1 MILKLTRTRKA
12 ISPIIAALLLIVV
25 SVAAAIVTYSWV
37 MSMVGSKSEQAQ
49 TSIRIDDVQFYRNT
63 ENSNDSIKVSV
74 RNTGPKAA
82 VIQTIYIYKG
92 SVQIV
97 RADGFEFTVN
107 AGELKTFGISE
118 GSEWET
124 SVGGEVPD
132 AMISQPFKEDLSV
145 LTAYT
150 IKVVTFDGFEVQG
163 TYYTPSSWS

>member
-92 SVQIV
+92 
-97 RADGFEFTVN
+97 
-107 AGELKTFGISE
+107 
-118 GSEWET
+118 T